1 MFRTQYLNKPSTG
14 CEPGGGVRK
23 TETRTY
29 MPMMQQILQFQ
40 ATGLGL
46 SSWRSGLYKFHSDD
60 YGDDLDDIYD
70 PTVHPNFS
78 GADYHAMA
86 VELDKRMKSFKERLH
101 SREVKRAMERKLK
114 ADEEALASSK
124 PTES

>member
-1 MFRTQYLNKPSTG
+1 MQDSILLSL
-14 CEPGGGVRK
+14 GG
-23 TETRTY
+23 
-29 MPMMQQILQFQ
+29 L
-40 ATGLGL
+40 LD
-46 SSWRSGLYKFHSDD
+46 FHSDD

-114 ADEEALASSK
+114 ADEEAQASSK
-124 PTES
+124 ATES

>member
-1 MFRTQYLNKPSTG
+1 MFRTQYLNKPPTG
-14 CEPGGGVRK
+14 CEAGGGVRK

-114 ADEEALASSK
+114 ADEEAEASSK
-124 PTES
+124 ATES

>member
-1 MFRTQYLNKPSTG
+1 MFRTQYLNKPPTG
-14 CEPGGGVRK
+14 CEVGGGVRK

-114 ADEEALASSK
+114 ADEEAEASSK
-124 PTES
+124 ATES